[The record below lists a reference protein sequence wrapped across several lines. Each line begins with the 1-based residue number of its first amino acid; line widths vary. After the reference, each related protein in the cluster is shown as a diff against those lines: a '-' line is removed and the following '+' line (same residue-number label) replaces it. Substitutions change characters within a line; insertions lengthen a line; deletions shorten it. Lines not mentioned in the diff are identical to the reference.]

1 MPERVAMVCSSSA
14 MVFDFG
20 EMPIVAGEASVRPM
34 IVCAVCA
41 AAAIGCLHFGTSLLD
56 ALFGGIFLLL
66 V

>member
-1 MPERVAMVCSSSA
+1 